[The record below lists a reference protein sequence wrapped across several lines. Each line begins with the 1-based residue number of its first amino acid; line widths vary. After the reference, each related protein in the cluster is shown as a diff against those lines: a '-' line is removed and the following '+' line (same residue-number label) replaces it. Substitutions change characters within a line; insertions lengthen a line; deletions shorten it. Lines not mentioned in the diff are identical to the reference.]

1 MSEPQDQPAGSRSSR
16 PDASDDVIV
25 CRCEELRL
33 GDLRTA
39 LHQGFDAP
47 DMLKRATRITMGPC
61 QGRICRPVYRT
72 LVRAW
77 FGAPEEGADATTD
90 GHVGTRPDG
99 RASLPIRPGL
109 DLPGSR
115 PPIRPVRLGDLA
127 DLHPPE
133 EDPTP
138 SQGNR

>member
-1 MSEPQDQPAGSRSSR
+1 MSEPRHD
-16 PDASDDVIV
+16 PDEGRRDTSHDVIV

-33 GDLRTA
+33 GDLRDA
-39 LHQGFDAP
+39 FDRGFDSP
-47 DMLKRATRITMGPC
+47 DALKRATRITMGVC
-61 QGRICRPVYRT
+61 QGRVCRPVYRALLRSWDAST
-72 LVRAW
+72 ET
-77 FGAPEEGADATTD
+77 GDAPEGRD
-90 GHVGTRPDG
+90 GHVGTDPDS

-115 PPIRPVRLGDLA
+115 PPVRPIRLGDLA
-127 DLHPPE
+127 DLDPPE